1 MLKAII
7 FDFDGT
13 IADTKDISYYVYCD
27 LAKKYNIEIIDK
39 KSYDALSELP
49 LNKRLSHFG
58 VPFYKLPKLVKIAIP
73 LFRQY
78 LKEAPVFPDL
88 EDVLDYLKEQGY
100 LLIILSSNHQ
110 KNINHFLELHN
121 INHFS
126 DVYAKASLFGKD
138 KKIKKLL
145 RKHKLSKDEVVYIG
159 DEERDIL
166 SCKKAGVKIISVPW
180 GYDDIKLLEAAN
192 PDFLIK
198 NGRELIG
205 IIEMVNKL

>member
-13 IADTKDISYYVYCD
+13 IADTKDISYYVYCE

-39 KSYDALSELP
+39 KAYDALSELP
-49 LNKRLSHFG
+49 LRKRLSQFG

-78 LKEAPVFPDL
+78 LQEAPIFPEL
-88 EDVLDYLKEQGY
+88 QAVLDYLKEQGY

-121 INHFS
+121 LNHFT

-138 KKIKKLL
+138 KKIQQLL
-145 RKHKLSKDEVVYIG
+145 KKHKLTKDEVVYIG

-180 GYDDIKLLEAAN
+180 GYDDIKLLESAN
-192 PDFLIK
+192 PDFLI
-198 NGRELIG
+198 RDPEEIIAIVETLIG
-205 IIEMVNKL
+205 